1 MSSEKKKIL
10 YVVEAMGGGVFTHI
24 VTLANGLC
32 DEFDITLAYGIRNE
46 TPKELRKFF
55 DERVHLIQVKNF
67 TRKVEMVR
75 DNKAV
80 LELKNIIKKVDPDI
94 IHLHSSKAGA
104 LGRFRFNKRKY
115 KLLYTPHGYS
125 FLMEN
130 TTDKRRKLY
139 KKIEKHFG
147 KKECL
152 TVACGSGEW
161 IVSREVTNNSTYI
174 NNGIDTKKID
184 DLLENESSKNN
195 EFTVCTLG
203 RIDYQ
208 KNPAKFNEIA
218 KSMPDTKF
226 IWVGDGVNR
235 AELNSPNIE
244 ITGWIS
250 REESLKILNK
260 SDVFVLTSR
269 WEGLPMSLLEAMYL
283 KKICIV
289 SDVVGNI
296 EMINDCVTGYVCKT
310 VDRFVERIKE
320 IKKTPDPEMGE
331 KAHDSIIRGYT
342 TASFCEKYRALYR
355 KCIEKDS
362 TLLEVISEAEQ

>member
-1 MSSEKKKIL
+1 MNIEKKKIL
-10 YVVEAMGGGVFTHI
+10 YIVEAMGGGIFTHI

-46 TPKELRKFF
+46 TPKELRKLF

-67 TRKVEMVR
+67 TRKVEVVR
-75 DNKAV
+75 DNKAA
-80 LELKNIIKKVDPDI
+80 LELKGIIKKVDPDI

-104 LGRFRFNKRKY
+104 LGRLRFSKKKY

-130 TTDKRRKLY
+130 TTDARRKIY

-147 KKECL
+147 KKDCL

-184 DLLENESSKNN
+184 ELLKNESSEHK

-208 KNPAKFNEIA
+208 KNPARFNEIA
-218 KSMPDTKF
+218 KSIPDTKF
-226 IWVGDGVNR
+226 VWVGDGDLR
-235 AELNSPNIE
+235 DELTSPNIE

-250 REESLKILNK
+250 REESLEILNK

-283 KKICIV
+283 KKVCIV

-296 EMINDCVTGYVCKT
+296 EMIDDSVTGYICKT
-310 VDRFVERIKE
+310 VEWFVKRINEVKE
-320 IKKTPDPEMGE
+320 VHNHEMGE
-331 KAHDSIIRGYT
+331 SAHDTIVKGYT
-342 TASFCEKYRALYR
+342 TASFCQRYRELYR
-355 KCIEKDS
+355 KCIEKES
-362 TLLEVISEAEQ
+362 TLLEVISEGE